1 MIVRVQQ
8 TFTRPA
14 NTTAYTAGDVIGP
27 AAGQG
32 LIELSA
38 PYPSVQVVGAAL
50 ESNNTQSVDGVV
62 YVVSSSTYAPG
73 LDNAALTTPGY
84 SDGFIATVALTDG
97 WTGFGLIG
105 VPIGAFSGGAFVATV
120 PAAASGL
127 SKLYAAV
134 SAGTGFTPASGQ
146 QFRLSLYLEVTELG
160 RF

>member
-8 TFTRPA
+8 TFTRPS

-27 AAGQG
+27 ASGQG
-32 LIELSA
+32 LIELSS

-50 ESNNTQSVDGVV
+50 ESNNTQSVDGAV

-84 SDGFIATVALTDG
+84 SDGFIATVGLTDG
-97 WTGFGLIG
+97 WAGFGLIG
-105 VPIGAFSGGAFVATV
+105 LPIGAFSGGFVATV

-134 SAGTGFTPASGQ
+134 SVGTGFTPASGQ
-146 QFRLSLYLEVTELG
+146 QFRLSLYLEVSELG
-160 RF
+160 RL